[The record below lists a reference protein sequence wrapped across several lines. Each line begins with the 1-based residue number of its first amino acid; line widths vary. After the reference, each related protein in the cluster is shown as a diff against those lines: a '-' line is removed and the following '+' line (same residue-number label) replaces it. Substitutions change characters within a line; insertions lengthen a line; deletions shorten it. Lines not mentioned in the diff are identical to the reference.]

1 MTSPVISKD
10 REYRA
15 FELRAADGEMTV
27 EGYAAI
33 FESPAVL
40 YSCDGVDY
48 REVIDR
54 KAFSGAQMAD
64 VVMNYNHQGKPVA
77 RTKNGTLQL
86 RVDSTGLQ
94 IRADLSGTEEGRRLY
109 EEIRGGYIDKMSF
122 AFTVSE
128 DSYDRDTHTR
138 RILGI
143 QRIYDVAAV
152 DLPAYDATNISARSY
167 FSAEAEKADRAEVRA
182 AKIKK
187 LKLMLEV

>member
-15 FELRAADGEMTV
+15 FELRAVDGEMTV

-40 YSCDGVDY
+40 YSYDGVDY

-143 QRIYDVAAV
+143 QRLYDVAAV

-167 FSAEAEKADRAEVRA
+167 FSAEAEKADRAEARA

>member
-40 YSCDGVDY
+40 YSYDGVDY

-54 KAFSGAQMAD
+54 KAFSGAQIVD

-143 QRIYDVAAV
+143 QRLYDVAAV

-167 FSAEAEKADRAEVRA
+167 FSAEAEKADRAEARA

>member
-40 YSCDGVDY
+40 YSYDGVDY

-54 KAFSGAQMAD
+54 KAFSGAQMVD

-143 QRIYDVAAV
+143 QRLYDVAAV
-152 DLPAYDATNISARSY
+152 DLQAYDATNISARSY
-167 FSAEAEKADRAEVRA
+167 FSAEAEKANRAEARA